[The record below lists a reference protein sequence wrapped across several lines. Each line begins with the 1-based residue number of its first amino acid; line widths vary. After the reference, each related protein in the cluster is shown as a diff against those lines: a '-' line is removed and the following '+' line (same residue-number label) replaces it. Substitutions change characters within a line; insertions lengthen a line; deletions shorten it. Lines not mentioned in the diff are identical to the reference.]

1 VFQNLSN
8 DLPPLSALQH
18 KPSITTKI
26 YDVNGIV
33 LDELFAEELREKI
46 VPLSQVP
53 KLTQAA
59 FIATEDQRF
68 FHHYGIDPK
77 RIMGA
82 IIADVVA
89 HQAVQ
94 GASTTTQQLAKNVF
108 LSREKSIKRKLK
120 EVIMAVRLERTY

>member
-1 VFQNLSN
+1 MRFFRGIFQFTKLFLLSVILSGILLGIGGIVAAFVVFQNLSN

-46 VPLSQVP
+46 VPLSQIP

-68 FHHYGIDPK
+68 YHHYGI
-77 RIMGA
+77 
-82 IIADVVA
+82 
-89 HQAVQ
+89 
-94 GASTTTQQLAKNVF
+94 
-108 LSREKSIKRKLK
+108 
-120 EVIMAVRLERTY
+120 